1 MPVNPEACVVPS
13 SITGCENRLRS
24 QNPCQEAVML
34 ALGRWRGALSGP
46 QGRSKATGPELDSP
60 VQGHQGA
67 APRQAAWALRPRST
81 GLESMQ

>member
-46 QGRSKATGPELDSP
+46 QGRSKATGPELDKTF
-60 VQGHQGA
+60 
-67 APRQAAWALRPRST
+67 PRALASSISLGT
-81 GLESMQ
+81 FIFILSSLKK